1 MSSRSTREIVG
12 ELRFALGS
20 QLRQQ
25 YPELDGKQGFVHAD
39 HPYPIK
45 TILNVEWKELTADY
59 YIGPGDGAGPI
70 MVEVGEPN
78 EEKWMAIQAKDGRP
92 VRVLTVSDRG
102 EIRLANS
109 RHTQFEEDLMSLVQA
124 TMVRVS

>member
-12 ELRFALGS
+12 ELRFALGN
-20 QLRQQ
+20 QLREQ
-25 YPELDGKQGFVHAD
+25 YPKLDGKQGFVHAD

-45 TILNVEWKELTADY
+45 TMLGVEWKELAADY
-59 YIGPGDGAGPI
+59 YIGSGDGAGPI
-70 MVEVGEPN
+70 MVETGERN
-78 EEKWMAIQAKDGRP
+78 DEKWMSIIAKDGRP

-102 EIRLANS
+102 EIRLANP

-124 TMVRVS
+124 TMPRVS